1 MACETQRLREYPSLT
16 AGVAGLLV
24 LAACASAP
32 PTNGHTQA
40 DRPAPAP
47 APAPAQN
54 GTLADASYDWHG
66 LVLVPFGTRLQANP
80 IPLHEVLLFHDES
93 QSAAASDNKDCY
105 TVDGAPPRFLGHEA
119 EEYLLCFRYD
129 RLNRI
134 DASVRVAA
142 AQAEQTFARACA
154 LWLKDATPA
163 AGTNSRCEGRDGGI
177 AFSARLG
184 GILGET
190 EARVSITLSKVA
202 EGDAMGAAP
211 PGP

>member
-1 MACETQRLREYPSLT
+1 MARETQRLREYTLLT

-32 PTNGHTQA
+32 PTNGHTRA
-40 DRPAPAP
+40 DRP

-54 GTLADASYDWHG
+54 GTVADASYDWHG
-66 LVLVPFGTRLQANP
+66 LMLVPFGTRLKASP

-93 QSAAASDNKDCY
+93 QSTAAGDNKDCY
-105 TVDGAPPRFLGHEA
+105 TVDGAPPRFLDQRP
-119 EEYLLCFRYD
+119 EEYFLCFRYD

-134 DASVRVAA
+134 EASVRVAA

-154 LWLKDATPA
+154 VWLKDATPT
-163 AGTNSRCEGRDGGI
+163 AGTNSLCEGRDGGI

-184 GILGET
+184 DILGGT
-190 EARVSITLSKVA
+190 EARLSMTLSNAA
-202 EGDAMGAAP
+202 EGDAVGAAP

>member
-1 MACETQRLREYPSLT
+1 MARETQRLRKYTSLT

-32 PTNGHTQA
+32 PTNGHTRA
-40 DRPAPAP
+40 DRP

-54 GTLADASYDWHG
+54 GTVADASYDWHG
-66 LVLVPFGTRLQANP
+66 LVLVPFGTRLQASP

-93 QSAAASDNKDCY
+93 QSTAAGDNKDCY
-105 TVDGAPPRFLGHEA
+105 TVDGALPRFLGQRP
-119 EEYLLCFRYD
+119 EEYFLYFRYD

-134 DASVRVAA
+134 EASVRVAA

-154 LWLKDATPA
+154 VWLKDATPT
-163 AGTNSRCEGRDGGI
+163 AGTNSLCEGRDGGI

-184 GILGET
+184 DILGGT
-190 EARVSITLSKVA
+190 EARLSMTLSNAA
-202 EGDAMGAAP
+202 EGDAVGAAP

>member
-1 MACETQRLREYPSLT
+1 MARETPHLREYPSLT

-40 DRPAPAP
+40 GRQ

-54 GTLADASYDWHG
+54 GTMADASDDWHG
-66 LVLVPFGTRLQANP
+66 LVLVPFGTRLQASP

-93 QSAAASDNKDCY
+93 QSTAAGDNKDCY
-105 TVDGAPPRFLGHEA
+105 TVDGAPPRFLGQGP
-119 EEYLLCFRYD
+119 EEYFLCFRYD

-154 LWLKDATPA
+154 IWLKDATPT
-163 AGTNSRCEGRDGGI
+163 AGSNSLCEGRDGGI

-184 GILGET
+184 DILGGT
-190 EARVSITLSKVA
+190 EARLSMTLSSAA
-202 EGDAMGAAP
+202 EGDAVGAAP

>member
-1 MACETQRLREYPSLT
+1 MARETPRLREYPSLT
-16 AGVAGLLV
+16 MGAAGLLV

-32 PTNGHTQA
+32 PTKGHTQA
-40 DRPAPAP
+40 GRQ

-54 GTLADASYDWHG
+54 GTMADASYDWHG
-66 LVLVPFGTRLQANP
+66 LVLVPFGTRLQASP

-93 QSAAASDNKDCY
+93 RSTAASDNKDCY
-105 TVDGAPPRFLGHEA
+105 TVDGAPPRFLGQRP
-119 EEYLLCFRYD
+119 EEYFLCFRYD

-154 LWLKDATPA
+154 IWLKDATPL
-163 AGTNSRCEGRDGGI
+163 AGSTSLCEGRDGGI

-184 GILGET
+184 DIVGGT
-190 EARVSITLSKVA
+190 EARLSMTLSNAA
-202 EGDAMGAAP
+202 EGDAVGAAP

>member
-1 MACETQRLREYPSLT
+1 MARETPRLREYPSLT

-40 DRPAPAP
+40 DRQ
-47 APAPAQN
+47 APAQN
-54 GTLADASYDWHG
+54 GTMADASYDWHG
-66 LVLVPFGTRLQANP
+66 LVLVPFGTRLQASP

-93 QSAAASDNKDCY
+93 QSTAASDNKDCY
-105 TVDGAPPRFLGHEA
+105 TADGAPPRFLGQRP
-119 EEYLLCFRYD
+119 EEYFLCFRYD

-142 AQAEQTFARACA
+142 AQAEQTFARVCA
-154 LWLKDATPA
+154 IWLKDATPT
-163 AGTNSRCEGRDGGI
+163 AGTNGLCAGRDGGI

-184 GILGET
+184 DILGGT
-190 EARVSITLSKVA
+190 EARLSMTLSNAA
-202 EGDAMGAAP
+202 ERDAVGAAP